1 MHLYGIIDSSAA
13 EPEDAATE
21 APPRVPARVPRP
33 DSPKRSPLAATIPRP
48 VKRTAGRTVAA
59 DTPAYIR
66 AVGVQLGS
74 DAKDYLRRKL
84 GRKLGKFARRIERA
98 SVRIEDVNG
107 PRGGVDK
114 RCRIKV
120 VMSGLPSVV
129 VEHSHESLRAAMDG
143 ALARVERAV
152 RQAADTRRTKARAAG
167 VRGGRARASPALE
180 E

>member
-1 MHLYGIIDSSAA
+1 MRLSSG
-13 EPEDAATE
+13 D
-21 APPRVPARVPRP
+21 
-33 DSPKRSPLAATIPRP
+33 
-48 VKRTAGRTVAA
+48 
-59 DTPAYIR
+59 
-66 AVGVQLGS
+66 
-74 DAKDYLRRKL
+74 KDYLRRKL

-114 RCRIKV
+114 RCGIKV

-129 VEHSHESLRAAMDG
+129 VEHRHESLQAAMDG

-152 RQAADTRRTKARAAG
+152 RQAADSRRTKARAAG
-167 VRGGRARASPALE
+167 GRARAGRARGSRAIE